1 MTGLLLAS
9 TPARRGSGG
18 TTEPPPP
25 GWTYSDL
32 APLGE
37 SGRKIPI
44 PPGYKIWWFDSFN
57 YADRNALLAS
67 SFNGASVWTAY
78 SGQDTAYASG
88 YWAQSHVTVQ
98 NSLLVLTGSFDT
110 AAHATKYVTGGV
122 GAWGLAGGG
131 NAPAGALWLWC
142 AREEPVGGQPIKTAV
157 MTYGSQYPWAGQ
169 FAKNGT
175 TTGSGYAEWPYCGEV
190 DAKEGTQGALSS
202 ETFLHWHDPATV
214 TTDNKNGH
222 AQVRVGA
229 LDVDASRWH
238 ILGYRVDAAGAYEG
252 WTNDNAA
259 TDQPLRKWIEQ
270 AGANEAFRRAGRAW
284 IYQQEAFGQPA
295 AGTAPAK
302 VYVDWVA
309 CLVPIAKG
317 IHTPP
322 GAIIDLHQSK
332 FTLPVDATNGSGTPP
347 KEIFNP
353 QLQTWMHGSFF
364 QANADGTGV
373 VMTANAGGAHTGG
386 SLYARAEERGMNLD
400 STTEESFGGN
410 DGKTHTRVLTQKIM
424 HLPDHRPEVVCSQ
437 IHGDDDDPAVI
448 SSSFLLI
455 YASGFWP
462 STAGSTTYVKGGET
476 APFKIILKI
485 NAMDGSGA
493 VLNVPVLS
501 DIHLGDLFS
510 TKLVMGNNQVLVYMD
525 KGDKGPSGA
534 TTLVRTVTTEI
545 PTKGAYFKEG
555 AYNQSNPNNDGEGKK
570 VPNGTAATGGNLTA
584 PIAAGQSTG
593 NATSSEYGQVETLY
607 QKTTHGTAAPVDPP
621 TLNENWAALS
631 GASWIEGSTH
641 GAWNVVFNG
650 PGTVGIESVSGANVL
665 GQTPVAPTGAG
676 DTHASLVVTTA
687 SFGDIDLSARMRT
700 VSQTRTGAYSGAV
713 ANDWERAWLLWN
725 YTDNT
730 HFYYF
735 HIKTNGWELGKED
748 PAYPGAQRFLATGST
763 PTSALGAWNTVRVVQ
778 IGASITVFVDGAQVA
793 QITDAERPY
802 TSGKIGLYNEDSH
815 VQFGVVSAG
824 APAPVTAPP
833 AGVPSDVLT
842 LNGATPWKITLPI
855 TSSGSVGN
863 GAGSPLEI
871 TLPDLIGYKKDPYYL
886 AQRGSDGVDEVVFY
900 APSNGATTSGSSNPR
915 TEYRE
920 MAGASGTA
928 QAAWATASGTHQL
941 WVVGRVL
948 QLPMVKPQV
957 VLAQI
962 HDAKDDFTFMADG
975 FSPTDS
981 GTAVTGTGTG
991 GFCIVWRDW
1000 TGSQQYTEPVIAGV
1014 HIGQVYSLMIKVTAG
1029 GSVGI
1034 YGDLGVVLPGS
1045 MTLRKTY
1052 AGGNHTACYFK
1063 AGAYVQENS
1072 LNDGKKVPTNHY
1084 TGLPALTSPTPGAL
1098 IGPAPSGSGGKVAIR
1113 QLTYS
1118 HA

>member
-1 MTGLLLAS
+1 MTYTLSAS
-9 TPARRGSGG
+9 TRRRG
-18 TTEPPPP
+18 TTSTDPDP
-25 GWTYSDL
+25 GWTYYTA
-32 APLGE
+32 APVGP
-37 SGRKIPI
+37 SGLRPPI
-44 PPGYKIWWFDSFN
+44 PPGYKVWWFEPFAYS
-57 YADRNALLAS
+57 DRNAMLAAQ
-67 SFNGASVWTAY
+67 FNGSPVWTAY
-78 SGQDTAYASG
+78 SGQDSAYASG
-88 YWAQSHVTVQ
+88 YWDPTHVTV
-98 NSLLVLTGSFDT
+98 SGGLLTLTGSFDSSVV
-110 AAHATKYVTGGV
+110 ATKYVTGGV
-122 GAWGLAGGG
+122 GAWGLAGNG
-131 NAPAGALWLWC
+131 NAPAGALWLYC
-142 AREEPVGGQPIKTAV
+142 AREETAGGQPVKTAV
-157 MTYGSQYPWAGQ
+157 MTYGAQYPWVGQ
-169 FAKNGT
+169 FAKNGSS
-175 TTGSGYAEWPYCGEV
+175 TGSGYAEWPYCGEA
-190 DAKEGTQGALSS
+190 DMTEGNQGGSTA
-202 ETFLHWHDPATV
+202 ETWLHWHEPGAV
-214 TTDNKNGH
+214 NSGNVNGH
-222 AQVRVGA
+222 TQLRVGH
-229 LDVDASRWH
+229 LTVDRTRWH
-238 ILGYRVDAAGAYEG
+238 IGGYRVDAAGLYQG
-252 WTNDNAA
+252 WTNDNGTVDA
-259 TDQPLRKWIEQ
+259 PLRKWIEQ
-270 AGANEAFRRAGRAW
+270 AGVNEAFRRAGRSF
-284 IYQQEAFGQPA
+284 IYQQEAFNQPA
-295 AGTAPAK
+295 AGTGPTK

-309 CLVPIAKG
+309 CLVPTAKG

-332 FTLPVDATNGSGTPP
+332 FTLPVDASNGTGTPP

-353 QLQTWMHGSFF
+353 QLQTFMHGSFF
-364 QANADGTGV
+364 QADSTGTAV
-373 VMTANAGGAHTGG
+373 VMTANTGGAHTGG

-400 STTEESFGGN
+400 STVEESFGGN
-410 DGKTHTRVLTQKIM
+410 DGKTHTRVLTQKIL

-462 STAGSTTYVKGGET
+462 STAGSTTYVKGAET

-485 NAMDGSGA
+485 NAQDGSGA

-501 DIHLGDLFS
+501 DIHLGDVFS
-510 TKLVMGNNQVLVYMD
+510 TKLVMGGGQVLVYMD
-525 KGDKGPSGA
+525 KGDKGATGA
-534 TTLVRTVTTEI
+534 TTLVRTVTTEL

-570 VPNGTAATGGNLTA
+570 VPSGTAATGGNLTA
-584 PIAAGQSTG
+584 PIASGQSTG
-593 NATSSEYGQVETLY
+593 NATSAEYGQVATLY
-607 QKTTHGTAAPVDPP
+607 QKTTHGTAVPVDPP
-621 TLNENWAALS
+621 TLSEDWSGLS
-631 GASWIEGSTH
+631 GASWVEGSTH

-650 PGTVGIESVSGANVL
+650 PGVVGIESVSGANVL
-665 GQTPVAPTGAG
+665 GETPVAPTGAG
-676 DTHASLVVTTA
+676 DTHASLVVSNA

-700 VSQTRTGAYSGAV
+700 VSQTRTGAYGGAV
-713 ANDWERAWLLWN
+713 ANAWERAWLIWN

-735 HIKTNGWELGKED
+735 HIKVDGWELGKED

-763 PTSALGAWNTVRVVQ
+763 PTAALGTWSTIRVVQ
-778 IGASITVFVDGAQVA
+778 VGASITVFVNGAQVA

-815 VQFGVVSAG
+815 VQFGVISAG
-824 APAPVTAPP
+824 PPGPVTGPP

-863 GAGSPLEI
+863 GAGAPLEI
-871 TLPDLIGYKKDPYYL
+871 TLPDLIGYKRDPYYI
-886 AQRGSDGVDEVVFY
+886 AQRAPDGVDEVVFY

-920 MAGASGTA
+920 MAGSTGTG
-928 QAAWATASGTHQL
+928 QAAWSTSSGTHQL

-948 QLPMVKPQV
+948 QLPMVKPQIV
-957 VLAQI
+957 VAQI
-962 HDAKDDFTFMADG
+962 HDPKDDFTFMADG

-981 GTAVTGTGTG
+981 GTAVTGTGSG

-1029 GSVGI
+1029 GNIGI
-1034 YGDLGVVLPGS
+1034 YGDLGVVQPGS

-1052 AGGNHTACYFK
+1052 AGGNKTGCYFK

-1072 LNDGKKVPTNHY
+1072 LNADKKVPTNHY

-1098 IGPAPSGSGGKVAIR
+1098 IGPAPTGSGGKIAIR

-1118 HA
+1118 HT